1 MDHNFYF
8 PGRVEWDKVS
18 MTLVDPASPNAT
30 ANILDMIARSGYKIP
45 ASAAAIGNS
54 SMSKGKANSALG
66 NIIIQQIDAD
76 GAVIEQWTLRNPFIT
91 NVGLPELT
99 YDNDDIGEIELEL
112 RYDYA
117 VCDVVNGDESKSG
130 ETVFFEPG
138 NGQ

>member
-1 MDHNFYF
+1 M
-8 PGRVEWDKVS
+8 
-18 MTLVDPASPNAT
+18 
-30 ANILDMIARSGYKIP
+30 
-45 ASAAAIGNS
+45 
-54 SMSKGKANSALG
+54 G